1 MPLLSEKGNRQFL
14 QSLDAIPQDY
24 LNTKEP
30 EPLEVFKASYNYV
43 IDEERSDSFLYNNQM
58 YYDRIEQVRNIGL
71 QGEVDLAPYTKP
83 SGIFDYNAFATD
95 TGLIK
100 TDLELFEE
108 RQQLFKE
115 RREANQEVMDRG
127 GGLYQFLG
135 MAVGYMGDPVNLA
148 TLGFGGVGA
157 TAKSLSILNRTLLG
171 ARNSAAIGFAS
182 EAAIQPLVYTH
193 KETIGSPYE
202 IEDALTAIA
211 TVTVGA
217 GILGGGAEGI
227 AGYLSKTA
235 SEASPFVGEQ
245 IRKPFKYT
253 PKEMEGQF
261 LIVPTQKNIEAFKAD
276 LIKTE
281 KTKLLGLAG
290 EKISRGQRKNINEE
304 LKQLQKQLT
313 VVKDTEVLF
322 TKEGKPLK
330 TKSVRHKRQAKER
343 KQKSIKDIQQKINVL
358 NKTLKKDRE
367 ASLAEASISRL
378 EQGILPESAQKE
390 LDNFVMQPST
400 PEIQSVLFLER
411 MGNNLKAQ
419 KGFRAEEIALKEYA
433 NVFDKKLAVKD
444 KNKIIS
450 KAADVTKAKISK
462 AANQAKI
469 KLAEELKNT
478 NPKNLTKIENIKSV
492 ANDLDTEDSKI
503 LQQNFM
509 KIFKE
514 NVQKDAEILKNNED
528 VAKQINQRVFTPDDF
543 VKPTKAKAPQ
553 AKTTAMEKEIL
564 EELDE
569 LENFN
574 EEMVQF
580 NRLEKKQL
588 IEGEG
593 EDVRLVDAQKQIDEL
608 DKELEDLQ
616 SIMRCS
622 LE

>member
-433 NVFDKKLAVKD
+433 NVFDKAPKIKD
-444 KNKIIS
+444 KS
-450 KAADVTKAKISK
+450 KLITKVANAAKT
-462 AANQAKI
+462 

-478 NPKNLTKIENIKSV
+478 SSEDLTKITNIKSV
-492 ANDLDTEDSKI
+492 QDVLDTTDTKI
-503 LQQNFM
+503 LEKNFN
-509 KIFKE
+509 KLFKE

-543 VKPTKAKAPQ
+543 VKPTKSKAPQ

-593 EDVRLVDAQKQIDEL
+593 EDVKLVDAQKQIDEL

>member
-281 KTKLLGLAG
+281 KTKLLGKTEG
-290 EKISRGQRKNINEE
+290 ITSGQVKKLKGE
-304 LKQLQKQLT
+304 LKNLEFDLQKADKPPVKVVAKKGESARVAKQRVIREEKRRIQDRIDIVKKELARADTAKLARSQLS
-313 VVKDTEVLF
+313 K
-322 TKEGKPLK
+322 
-330 TKSVRHKRQAKER
+330 
-343 KQKSIKDIQQKINVL
+343 
-358 NKTLKKDRE
+358 
-367 ASLAEASISRL
+367 L

-433 NVFDKKLAVKD
+433 NVFDKAPKIKD
-444 KNKIIS
+444 KS
-450 KAADVTKAKISK
+450 KLITKVANAAKT
-462 AANQAKI
+462 

-478 NPKNLTKIENIKSV
+478 SSENLTKITNIKSV
-492 ANDLDTEDSKI
+492 QDVLDTTDTKI
-503 LQQNFM
+503 LEKNFN
-509 KIFKE
+509 KLFKE

-593 EDVRLVDAQKQIDEL
+593 EDVKLVDAQKQIDEL

>member
-281 KTKLLGLAG
+281 KTKLLGKTEG
-290 EKISRGQRKNINEE
+290 ITSGQVKKLKGE
-304 LKQLQKQLT
+304 LKNLEFDLQKADKPPVKVVAKKGESARVAKQRVIREEKRRIQDRIDIVKKELARADAAKLARSQLS
-313 VVKDTEVLF
+313 K
-322 TKEGKPLK
+322 
-330 TKSVRHKRQAKER
+330 
-343 KQKSIKDIQQKINVL
+343 
-358 NKTLKKDRE
+358 
-367 ASLAEASISRL
+367 L

-450 KAADVTKAKISK
+450 KAADVTKAKILK

-492 ANDLDTEDSKI
+492 VNDLDTEDSKI

-528 VAKQINQRVFTPDDF
+528 VAKQINQRVFTPDNF
-543 VKPTKAKAPQ
+543 VKPTKLKAPQ

>member
-281 KTKLLGLAG
+281 KTKLLGKTEG
-290 EKISRGQRKNINEE
+290 ITSGQVKKLKGE
-304 LKQLQKQLT
+304 LKNLEFDLQKADKPPVKVVAKKGESARVAKQRVIREEKRRIQDRIDIVKKELARADTAKLARSQLS
-313 VVKDTEVLF
+313 K
-322 TKEGKPLK
+322 
-330 TKSVRHKRQAKER
+330 
-343 KQKSIKDIQQKINVL
+343 
-358 NKTLKKDRE
+358 
-367 ASLAEASISRL
+367 L

-433 NVFDKKLAVKD
+433 NVFDKAPKIKD
-444 KNKIIS
+444 KS
-450 KAADVTKAKISK
+450 KLITKVANTAKT
-462 AANQAKI
+462 

-478 NPKNLTKIENIKSV
+478 SSEDLTKITNIKSV
-492 ANDLDTEDSKI
+492 QDVLDTTDTKI
-503 LQQNFM
+503 LEKNFN
-509 KIFKE
+509 KLFKE

-543 VKPTKAKAPQ
+543 VKPTKSKAPQ

-593 EDVRLVDAQKQIDEL
+593 EDVKLVDAQKQIDEL

>member
-58 YYDRIEQVRNIGL
+58 YFDRIEQVRDIGL
-71 QGEVDLAPYTKP
+71 QGDVDLTPYTKP
-83 SGIFDYNAFATD
+83 SGVFDYNAFATD

-115 RREANQEVMDRG
+115 RREANQQVMDRG
-127 GGLYQFLG
+127 GGFYQFLG
-135 MAVGYMGDPVNLA
+135 MSAGYMTDPINLL
-148 TLGFGGVGA
+148 TLGFGGVGI
-157 TAKSLSILNRTLLG
+157 TAKSLSVLGRTLAG
-171 ARNSAAIGFAS
+171 ARNSAAVALAS

-193 KETIGSPYE
+193 KQTIGSPYE
-202 IEDALTAIA
+202 VENALTAIA
-211 TVTVGA
+211 TVTIGA

-227 AGYLSKTA
+227 SGYLSKT
-235 SEASPFVGEQ
+235 STQASPFVGEQ

-281 KTKLLGLAG
+281 KTKLLGKTEG
-290 EKISRGQRKNINEE
+290 ITSGQVKKLKGE
-304 LKQLQKQLT
+304 LKNLEFDLQKADKPPVKVVAKKGESARVAKQRVIKEEKKRIKNRIDIVKKELARADTAKLARSQLS
-313 VVKDTEVLF
+313 K
-322 TKEGKPLK
+322 
-330 TKSVRHKRQAKER
+330 
-343 KQKSIKDIQQKINVL
+343 
-358 NKTLKKDRE
+358 
-367 ASLAEASISRL
+367 L

-400 PEIQSVLFLER
+400 PQIQSVLFLER

-433 NVFDKKLAVKD
+433 NVFDRKLTAKD

-450 KAADVTKAKISK
+450 KAANVTKAKISK

-478 NPKNLTKIENIKSV
+478 NSKNLTKIENIKSV
-492 ANDLDTEDSKI
+492 VNDLDTEDSKI

-509 KIFKE
+509 KIFKK

-528 VAKQINQRVFTPDDF
+528 VAKEVNQLVFTPEDF
-543 VKPTKAKAPQ
+543 SKPAKTKAPE
-553 AKTTAMEKEIL
+553 AKTTAMEREIL
-564 EELDE
+564 EALDE

-574 EEMVQF
+574 EEMVAF
-580 NRLEKKQL
+580 NRLDKKQL
-588 IEGEG
+588 LEGEG
-593 EDVRLVDAQKQIDEL
+593 QDLKLVDAQKQIDEI

>member
-433 NVFDKKLAVKD
+433 NVFDKAPKIKD
-444 KNKIIS
+444 KS
-450 KAADVTKAKISK
+450 KLITKVANAAKT
-462 AANQAKI
+462 

-478 NPKNLTKIENIKSV
+478 SSEDLTKITNIKSV
-492 ANDLDTEDSKI
+492 QDVLDTTDTKI
-503 LQQNFM
+503 LEKNFN
-509 KIFKE
+509 KLFKE